1 MSLYLISYD
10 ITESD
15 DWEYSLLWERLKE
28 MSATKIL
35 DSAWMVADRLG
46 QAEQVYGSIA
56 PLTQT
61 KDRLLV
67 HELTR
72 DALWDELLI
81 GDAALTELLKHAR
94 S

>member
-1 MSLYLISYD
+1 MSLYLISYH

-15 DWEYSLLWERLKE
+15 DWEYNPLWERLKE
-28 MSATKIL
+28 MSATKVL
-35 DSAWMVADRLG
+35 DSAWMVADGLG
-46 QAEQVYGSIA
+46 QAEQIYGSIA

-81 GDAALTELLKHAR
+81 SDAEFTELLKHAR